1 MLKTTCA
8 IRELL
13 GISCSLT
20 LVTLTQRKTE
30 SNNSFQGHRFQHV
43 RTILY
48 PVNSLAYSTKAAIT
62 LSLVTFQEWTI
73 MTMNHDGTCALRS
86 CNASISKDNC
96 LIKPRL
102 DDWEAT
108 PVGHDLLNFQSICKT
123 IAAWLENKRISM
135 LASVGCEDGVLEQE
149 VAGNAVTLCN
159 LHPGQRPLVDMF
171 YILDSGIKM
180 HSIHAPY
187 AKPRLP
193 RSKHVLMFVF
203 GTHSVPWMAYFDKIE
218 PWALIVLSDNRST
231 PHSRRDNDEE
241 VLRNTF
247 GLEPIYDE
255 IVSEDFD
262 ESVTLSI

>member
-1 MLKTTCA
+1 
-8 IRELL
+8 
-13 GISCSLT
+13 
-20 LVTLTQRKTE
+20 
-30 SNNSFQGHRFQHV
+30 
-43 RTILY
+43 
-48 PVNSLAYSTKAAIT
+48 
-62 LSLVTFQEWTI
+62 
-73 MTMNHDGTCALRS
+73 MTMNHDGTCALKS

-123 IAAWLENKRISM
+123 IAAWLENRRISM

-187 AKPRLP
+187 AELRLSK
-193 RSKHVLMFVF
+193 SKHVLMFVF
-203 GTHSVPWMAYFDKIE
+203 GMHSVPWMAYLDKIE

-247 GLEPIYDE
+247 GLELIYDE
-255 IVSEDFD
+255 IVSEGFD